1 MKRILVWILVLQF
14 ATGHNLLVEL
24 MRMPQL
30 LEHYRIHRQETPGLS
45 LGQFLW
51 LHYCNSQHE
60 QADGRHTQLPL
71 HSASGIVAEITVPHP
86 PVFEEFIGPAGRAK
100 NTVTVA
106 DEFLHLT
113 APDSGVFR
121 PPITA

>member
-24 MRMPQL
+24 TRMPQL
-30 LEHYRIHRQETPGLS
+30 LEHYRIHRQETPDLT
-45 LGQFLW
+45 LGKFLW

-60 QADGRHTQLPL
+60 QADGRHSQLPL
-71 HSASGIVAEITVPHP
+71 HSGCGIMTDITVPHP
-86 PVFEEFIGPAGRAK
+86 PEFERTAADSGRIE
-100 NTVTVA
+100 NTLIVA

-113 APDSGVFR
+113 APTFGVFR
-121 PPITA
+121 PPIAA